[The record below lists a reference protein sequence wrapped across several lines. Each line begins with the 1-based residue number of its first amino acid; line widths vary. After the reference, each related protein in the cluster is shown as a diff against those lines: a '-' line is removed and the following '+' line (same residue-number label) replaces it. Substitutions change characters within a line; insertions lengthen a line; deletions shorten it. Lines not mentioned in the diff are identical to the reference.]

1 METLIRKISKHNEIE
16 NYFAINIV
24 RRDNFWPII

>member
-1 METLIRKISKHNEIE
+1 METLIKKISKQNEIE
-16 NYFAINIV
+16 NYIVINIV